1 MITSPETAPRVPEQ
15 FQETAPEEQE
25 VRLFLDDNPVP
36 FACYAPPVKIDL
48 DTTRLVD
55 GPHELRV
62 VARSSSGQEGVQ
74 RIPFIVRNGPAI
86 TVLGLSAHDTVS
98 EVVPLTV
105 TAYGSERTDSFVI
118 KASETPQGVPAWV
131 WAGIL
136 AFVGWGAY
144 YLLTA
149 LAQPAS

>member
-1 MITSPETAPRVPEQ
+1 MPTPSSPGDEQ
-15 FQETAPEEQE
+15 Q
-25 VRLFLDDNPVP
+25 VLLFLDDAPEP
-36 FACYAPPVKIDL
+36 FARYAPPVKLDL

-62 VARSSSGQEGVQ
+62 VARSSNGQEGVQ
-74 RIPFIVRNGPAI
+74 RIPFVVRNGPAI
-86 TVLGLSAHDTVS
+86 TVLGLSPDDIVS
-98 EVVPLTV
+98 DVLPLTV

-136 AFVGWGAY
+136 VFLSWGAY
-144 YLLTA
+144 YLVTA
-149 LAQPAS
+149 LAVPTS

>member
-1 MITSPETAPRVPEQ
+1 MSTLPTDAEQ
-15 FQETAPEEQE
+15 Q
-25 VRLFLDDNPVP
+25 VLLFLDDQPEP
-36 FACYAPPVKIDL
+36 FARYAPPVKLDL

-74 RIPFIVRNGPAI
+74 RIPFVVRNGPAI
-86 TVLGLSAHDTVS
+86 TVLGLNPDDIVS
-98 EVVPLTV
+98 DILPLTV

-136 AFVGWGAY
+136 VFLSWGIY
-144 YLLTA
+144 YLSTA
-149 LAQPAS
+149 LAAPTS

>member
-1 MITSPETAPRVPEQ
+1 MATHSDDGSQQVL
-15 FQETAPEEQE
+15 
-25 VRLFLDDNPVP
+25 LFLDDDPVP
-36 FACYAPPVKIDL
+36 FARYAPPVKIDF

-74 RIPFIVRNGPAI
+74 HIPFVVRNGPAI
-86 TVLGLSAHDTVS
+86 TVLGLSRDDIVS
-98 EVVPLTV
+98 DVLPLTV

-118 KASETPQGVPAWV
+118 TASETPQGVPAWV

-136 AFVGWGAY
+136 VFLSWGAY
-144 YLLTA
+144 YLFTT
-149 LAQPAS
+149 LAAPVS

>member
-1 MITSPETAPRVPEQ
+1 MPTLPPDDDQQVL
-15 FQETAPEEQE
+15 
-25 VRLFLDDNPVP
+25 LFLDDSPVP
-36 FACYAPPVKIDL
+36 FARYAPPVKLDL

-74 RIPFIVRNGPAI
+74 RIPFVVRNGPAI
-86 TVLGLSAHDTVS
+86 TVLGLRPDDIVS

-118 KASETPQGVPAWV
+118 KASETPQGIPAWV
-131 WAGIL
+131 WAGII
-136 AFVGWGAY
+136 AFLGWGAY
-144 YLLTA
+144 YLFTA
-149 LAQPAS
+149 LSIPTI

>member
-1 MITSPETAPRVPEQ
+1 MAILPDDDSQQVL
-15 FQETAPEEQE
+15 
-25 VRLFLDDNPVP
+25 LFLDDDPAP
-36 FACYAPPVKIDL
+36 FARYAPPVKIDF

-74 RIPFIVRNGPAI
+74 RIPFVVRNGPAI
-86 TVLGLSAHDTVS
+86 TVLGLSRDDIVS
-98 EVVPLTV
+98 DVLPLTV

-118 KASETPQGVPAWV
+118 TASETPQGVPAWV

-136 AFVGWGAY
+136 VFLSWGAY
-144 YLLTA
+144 YLFTA
-149 LAQPAS
+149 LAAPVS